1 MNPMGA
7 PISIRLRA
15 ASPGLLALPWLDPL
29 GTWPED
35 AADFRDLNVGPSR
48 HLVRFVEA
56 DYVLYAL
63 KELPTRTADK
73 EYRVLRDLEVR
84 ELPAV
89 RPVGLVDQP
98 DTGNSILVTEYLE
111 HSWQF
116 RRLFRRLPRELV
128 KHRERLLD
136 AIAGLLVDL
145 HREGVFW
152 GDCSLANTLFKRDGQ
167 LLQAFLVDAETSE
180 VHAALSNGQRA
191 HDLDILVENVSGDL
205 VDVSMELG
213 ESGERIDE
221 DLAAAE
227 SIADRYRAL
236 WEELT
241 HTETFGTGERYKVE
255 ARVRRLNEL
264 GFAID
269 ELALEPAT
277 EDRSTLRL
285 KVAVA
290 NRRFHAQELRRLT
303 GLEVGEGQAAILLN
317 DLRAYQARLGVE
329 RPEAAASDVVAGVRW
344 RTDVFEPGMARAAA
358 ALGDVADPIQAYCDL
373 LEVRWL
379 LSEGQGHDVG
389 QDAALAALAARQAPS
404 ESAAQMVVAETAT
417 ASFPDRGLRGPRCRR
432 SGSAAGS
439 GRWTR
444 PPGPPGPGER
454 PDLDDSGPR
463 QADDLG
469 ADQRRPQPRVG
480 AAEPV
485 GDLAED
491 LLGDELAQHGRGVL
505 VADGRADQRQQ
516 RALVGGVVP
525 DRQEQLDH
533 PLARLARVLGQ
544 DGHQLLDRV
553 HRELDGGHEQGLL
566 GAEVVVDQGRVDAGQ
581 VGHPA
586 DGGVLVAVL
595 GEGAPGGVK
604 DRLPGPRDPGPPAG
618 PCHRFALP
626 ELSNR

>member
-1 MNPMGA
+1 MA
-7 PISIRLRA
+7 EISIRLRA

-29 GTWPED
+29 EKWPED
-35 AADFRDLNVGPSR
+35 AASFHDLNVGPSR

-63 KELPTRTADK
+63 KELPTRIADK
-73 EYRVLRDLEVR
+73 EYRVLRELEIR

-89 RPVGLVDQP
+89 RPVGLVEQP

-145 HREGVFW
+145 HRAGVYW

-180 VHAALSNGQRA
+180 VHPVLSNGQRA

-236 WEELT
+236 WDEL
-241 HTETFGTGERYKVE
+241 
-255 ARVRRLNEL
+255 VRRLNEL

-277 EDRSTLRL
+277 ADRSTLRL

-290 NRRFHAQELRRLT
+290 NRRFHAQELQRLT
-303 GLEVGEGQAAILLN
+303 GLEVGEGQATVLLN
-317 DLRAYQARLGVE
+317 DLRSHQSRMAVA
-329 RPEAAASDVVAGVRW
+329 RPETAGNDVLAGFRW
-344 RTDVFEPGMARAAA
+344 RTDMFEPGMAKATA

-373 LEVRWL
+373 IEVRWL
-379 LSEGQGHDVG
+379 LSEREGRDVG
-389 QDAALAALAARQAPS
+389 EEAALAALAARQAPS

-417 ASFPDRGLRGPRCRR
+417 ASFP
-432 SGSAAGS
+432 
-439 GRWTR
+439 
-444 PPGPPGPGER
+444 
-454 PDLDDSGPR
+454 
-463 QADDLG
+463 
-469 ADQRRPQPRVG
+469 RVG
-480 AAEPV
+480 T
-485 GDLAED
+485 
-491 LLGDELAQHGRGVL
+491 
-505 VADGRADQRQQ
+505 
-516 RALVGGVVP
+516 
-525 DRQEQLDH
+525 
-533 PLARLARVLGQ
+533 
-544 DGHQLLDRV
+544 
-553 HRELDGGHEQGLL
+553 
-566 GAEVVVDQGRVDAGQ
+566 
-581 VGHPA
+581 
-586 DGGVLVAVL
+586 
-595 GEGAPGGVK
+595 
-604 DRLPGPRDPGPPAG
+604 
-618 PCHRFALP
+618 
-626 ELSNR
+626 

>member
-1 MNPMGA
+1 MAAMTA

-29 GTWPED
+29 EKWPED
-35 AADFRDLNVGPSR
+35 AANFRDLNVGPSR

-63 KELPTRTADK
+63 KELPTRIADK
-73 EYRVLRDLEVR
+73 EYRVLRELEVR

-180 VHAALSNGQRA
+180 VHATLSDGQRA

-241 HTETFGTGERYKVE
+241 HTETFGNDERYKVE

-269 ELALEPAT
+269 ELELEPAT
-277 EDRSTLRL
+277 ADRSRLRL

-317 DLRAYQARLGVE
+317 DLRAYQARLAVE
-329 RPEAAASDVVAGVRW
+329 RPEAAARGGRLPLAHRRVRARHGQGGRRPWRRGRPDPGLLRPAGG
-344 RTDVFEPGMARAAA
+344 PLA
-358 ALGDVADPIQAYCDL
+358 ALGA
-373 LEVRWL
+373 
-379 LSEGQGHDVG
+379 
-389 QDAALAALAARQAPS
+389 
-404 ESAAQMVVAETAT
+404 
-417 ASFPDRGLRGPRCRR
+417 
-432 SGSAAGS
+432 
-439 GRWTR
+439 
-444 PPGPPGPGER
+444 
-454 PDLDDSGPR
+454 
-463 QADDLG
+463 
-469 ADQRRPQPRVG
+469 
-480 AAEPV
+480 
-485 GDLAED
+485 
-491 LLGDELAQHGRGVL
+491 
-505 VADGRADQRQQ
+505 
-516 RALVGGVVP
+516 
-525 DRQEQLDH
+525 
-533 PLARLARVLGQ
+533 
-544 DGHQLLDRV
+544 
-553 HRELDGGHEQGLL
+553 
-566 GAEVVVDQGRVDAGQ
+566 
-581 VGHPA
+581 
-586 DGGVLVAVL
+586 
-595 GEGAPGGVK
+595 
-604 DRLPGPRDPGPPAG
+604 PGPRRRRGGRAGRPGGQAG
-618 PCHRFALP
+618 PVGVGRPDGGGRDGHGQLP
-626 ELSNR
+626 PVGR

>member
-1 MNPMGA
+1 MAGMA
-7 PISIRLRA
+7 EISIRLRA

-29 GTWPED
+29 ETWPED
-35 AADFRDLNVGPSR
+35 AASFRELNVGPSR

-63 KELPTRTADK
+63 KELPTRIADK
-73 EYRVLRDLEVR
+73 EYRVLRELEIR

-89 RPVGLVDQP
+89 RPVGLVEQP

-145 HREGVFW
+145 HRAGVYW

-180 VHAALSNGQRA
+180 VHPVLSNGQRA
-191 HDLDILVENVSGDL
+191 HDLEILVENVSGDL

-213 ESGERIDE
+213 EGGERIDE

-241 HTETFGTGERYKVE
+241 HEETFGRDERYKVA

-277 EDRSTLRL
+277 ADRSTLRL

-303 GLEVGEGQAAILLN
+303 GLEVGEGQATVLLN
-317 DLRAYQARLGVE
+317 DLRAHQSRMATE
-329 RPEAAASDVVAGVRW
+329 RPEAAGADVLAGFRW
-344 RTDVFEPGMARAAA
+344 RTDVFEPGMAKATA

-373 LEVRWL
+373 IEVRWL
-379 LSEGQGHDVG
+379 LSEREGRDVG
-389 QDAALAALAARQAPS
+389 QDAALTALAARQAPS
-404 ESAAQMVVAETAT
+404 ESAAQMVVAETST
-417 ASFPDRGLRGPRCRR
+417 ASFP
-432 SGSAAGS
+432 
-439 GRWTR
+439 
-444 PPGPPGPGER
+444 
-454 PDLDDSGPR
+454 
-463 QADDLG
+463 
-469 ADQRRPQPRVG
+469 RVG
-480 AAEPV
+480 T
-485 GDLAED
+485 
-491 LLGDELAQHGRGVL
+491 
-505 VADGRADQRQQ
+505 
-516 RALVGGVVP
+516 
-525 DRQEQLDH
+525 
-533 PLARLARVLGQ
+533 
-544 DGHQLLDRV
+544 
-553 HRELDGGHEQGLL
+553 
-566 GAEVVVDQGRVDAGQ
+566 
-581 VGHPA
+581 
-586 DGGVLVAVL
+586 
-595 GEGAPGGVK
+595 
-604 DRLPGPRDPGPPAG
+604 
-618 PCHRFALP
+618 
-626 ELSNR
+626 